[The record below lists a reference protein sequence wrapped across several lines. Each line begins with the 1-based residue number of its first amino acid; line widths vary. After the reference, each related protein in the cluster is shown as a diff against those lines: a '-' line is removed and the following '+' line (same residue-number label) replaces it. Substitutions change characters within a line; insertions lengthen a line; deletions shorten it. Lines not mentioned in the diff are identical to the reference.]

1 MRLSL
6 KRTDKDYY
14 GVSEYIL
21 PVVNVAANYD
31 KFIQIMCE
39 ILNTFNTFSA
49 DLVNKVKKTLE
60 LEKYKINEDDETVKA
75 AYKLFA
81 DGLVNFYWNVVDTE
95 FAKEAKKFDQDLYE
109 EDGLR
114 YEDCRLRRYRGLL
127 FEALIDALVRNRF
140 QGKGKRYETGCEMRI
155 NGTLILARYGYG
167 NSRHKKTLDIVGWD
181 EKMQYGEFYECK
193 INPKRFENS
202 NYRFFMEIKKALD
215 AERGTK
221 YILALASADATRN
234 LKAQK
239 ECLEEEDPACHIDFE
254 LIGREAIFNIS
265 QYAIPEIA

>member
-1 MRLSL
+1 MRLRL

-21 PVVNVAANYD
+21 PVVRVAAKYD

-39 ILNTFNTFSA
+39 ILNTFDTFSA

-60 LEKYKINEDDETVKA
+60 LEKYKINEDDETVKT

-81 DGLVNFYWNVVDTE
+81 DGLADFYWHVVDTE

-109 EDGLR
+109 KSGLR
-114 YEDCRLRRYRGLL
+114 YEDYRLGRYRGLL
-127 FEALIDALVRNRF
+127 FETLIDTLVRDRF
-140 QGKGKRYETGCEMRI
+140 QGNGKQYETGCEMHI
-155 NGTLILARYGYG
+155 NGTLILARYGDG

-181 EKMQYGEFYECK
+181 EKMQYGEFYGCK
-193 INPKRFENS
+193 INPNRFENS
-202 NYRFFMEIKKALD
+202 NYRFFMEIKKALNT
-215 AERGTK
+215 ESGTR
-221 YILALASADATRN
+221 YILALVSADATRN

-239 ECLEEEDPACHIDFE
+239 EWLEEEDPTCHIDFD
-254 LIGREAIFNIS
+254 LIGREAIFDIS